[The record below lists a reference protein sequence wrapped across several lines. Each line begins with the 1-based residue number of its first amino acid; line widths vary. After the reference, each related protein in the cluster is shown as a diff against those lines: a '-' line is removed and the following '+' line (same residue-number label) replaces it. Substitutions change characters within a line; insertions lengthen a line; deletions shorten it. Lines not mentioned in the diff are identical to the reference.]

1 MVRKTT
7 VTSGQH
13 VPGQGFAL
21 SAGSIR
27 VLGGCSL
34 GHSDVQR
41 LPIRHLHKPKEMVS
55 GFAQLEL
62 PESLKSNQATSTVNP
77 HQ

>member
-1 MVRKTT
+1 MRKTT

-21 SAGSIR
+21 GAGSIR

-55 GFAQLEL
+55 GFTQLEL
-62 PESLKSNQATSTVNP
+62 PEFLKSN
-77 HQ
+77 